1 MFLQGANGG
10 KAINR
15 VSGKAADR
23 LRNDQVDLSGEGI
36 LKMVSLNPGIQ
47 CFAIAESMNEKKED
61 VLELLLELRQLDRL
75 VTVMPDRDAPEDDFK
90 AHWYRK

>member
-1 MFLQGANGG
+1 MLQSVIVHDGG
-10 KAINR
+10 ESFATKF
-15 VSGKAADR
+15 K
-23 LRNDQVDLSGEGI
+23 I